1 MSRLASPEVHR
12 WLQEYRDTH
21 ADLLD
26 QDPEFQRWLDEEY
39 VPIGGGWQY

>member
-1 MSRLASPEVHR
+1 MSRFASLEIRGLV
-12 WLQEYRDTH
+12 ENYKAAH

-26 QDPEFQRWLDEEY
+26 ADAEFRRWFDEEY